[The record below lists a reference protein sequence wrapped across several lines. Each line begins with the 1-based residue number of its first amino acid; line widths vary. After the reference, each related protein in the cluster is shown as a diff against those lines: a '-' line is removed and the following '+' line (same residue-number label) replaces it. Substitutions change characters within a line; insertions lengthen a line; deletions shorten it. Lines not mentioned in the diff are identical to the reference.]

1 MRFITKVDFNKNI
14 EASDQFCKFGFD
26 PVPEI
31 IEEHLK
37 LSGWVIGIETPAVGI
52 ELIQDGQLVGEALL
66 TIHRPRAAKIYA
78 TFPGAEHSGFIVDI
92 PLENI
97 NCELGKILI
106 QAVFEDFKRIPLA
119 SLNLSQISVPNPTN
133 KTFFIHIPK
142 TAGSSFNKFLHTYL
156 QGNSHCESYLDSSQ
170 PWTFKDLDFLK
181 SQDFISGHLNIR
193 YFNKNFKRDKYLLVT
208 LLRNPVYQLISHVN
222 WLAYVH
228 QFDHNSKFYKS
239 HPSLI
244 KEMGYDLCER
254 DLTNDQELVDFLLK
268 YPGLYQNNQSRFV
281 TKNGQ
286 LESDVIIEDLLNFDL
301 VGLTEN
307 YSNFLEKY
315 ITLIGLEDIIEPRVE
330 KVNVNSKSAL
340 NKKDL
345 LSNQKFVDFINDY
358 NAVDLEVYNYFYNL
372 QNNGLDNLTS
382 EPLSRSEKTLDL
394 RKQLKLQTDLDK
406 DSENLEQLQI
416 KFEQQSE
423 TLKFLQVELEKMQQD
438 WVKTCSELQETKEEL
453 KQAQSQF
460 DEVLLEL
467 EITHS
472 QLQQTQAEL
481 KQSPSQLQQT
491 QTEFPKTQ
499 SDDLEPVSNRPKCQ
513 LSICAILKDEGLYI
527 IEWLEFHKIVGV
539 ERFYLYDN
547 NSTDDVFE
555 KVKPY
560 IDRGEIIWH
569 DWPEQAGQRSSY
581 NHCLKHYRE
590 ESEWIAFID
599 LDEFLFPSEAD
610 DLKKVLEEYKE
621 YPGIGVNW
629 LCFGSSGHI
638 SKPEGLVT
646 ENFTRRPTDDGP
658 SAQHGGR
665 MKSIVRPT
673 QTIRSATPH
682 HFIYVDDEQAVTE
695 NQQDFVGPR
704 TPYTSV
710 KKLRIN
716 HYLTKSKEEFRI
728 KSQRGAGNGTNKPF
742 AIFEKYD
749 QNQIEDLT
757 IQRFLPALKAA
768 VELASQTLA
777 EPPIKSPEHQGT
789 IQEKT
794 LAVSPTTVTQI
805 VEDNRPLAAIVCGY
819 ERGGTTLVNHILKQH
834 PQLDSGFECGFLLK
848 DNIADFLHCEPYH
861 KRIRASWGLV
871 EAEVKYICSAENWRQ
886 AYQRLLEKSR
896 FIQNKDVFLFDKTP
910 KYMENLSDVLKKV
923 PNIPCIVIVRDPRAL
938 ISSEIK
944 RQISKKNPH
953 ILKKSCERYVCYGRG
968 WKSAIENGYGDR
980 ILLVQ
985 YENLC
990 SNPHKEAEKMFNFLG
1005 FDFDPS
1011 YLHFGASEKSKF
1023 NNVYESTIS
1032 DKHLTEY
1039 QQHLDEKTCKFIL
1052 QQTAEFKA
1060 WHWHPETTAYSTITP
1075 DIPPQNDF

>member
-26 PVPEI
+26 PVPQI

-37 LSGWVIGIETPAVGI
+37 LSGWVIGIESPAVGI

-78 TFPGAEHSGFIVDI
+78 TFPGAEHSGFVIDLA
-92 PLENI
+92 LEKI
-97 NCELGKILI
+97 NLESGEILI
-106 QAVFEDFKRIPLA
+106 QAVLENFQRISLA
-119 SLNLSQISVPNPTN
+119 DLKLSQYSFRSPKK
-133 KTFFIHIPK
+133 KTFFVHVAK

-156 QGNSHCESYLDSSQ
+156 HGNSHCESYRQSSQ
-170 PWTFKDLDFLK
+170 PWEFKNLDILK
-181 SQDFISGHLNIR
+181 SWDFVSGHLGIQ
-193 YFNKNFKRDKYLLVT
+193 YFNKNFERDQYLLVT
-208 LLRNPVYQLISHVN
+208 LLRNPFDQIISHVN
-222 WLAYVH
+222 WLAYIH
-228 QFDHNSKFYKS
+228 QFDHNSRFYQS
-239 HPSLI
+239 HPDHI
-244 KEMGYDLCER
+244 KKMGYNLCER
-254 DLTNDQELVDFLLK
+254 DLTNPLEVIDFLLENK
-268 YPGLYQNNQSRFV
+268 WLLNAQSSYFKTDSNNA
-281 TKNGQ
+281 
-286 LESDVIIEDLLNFDL
+286 DAIIENLLNFDL
-301 VGLTEN
+301 VGLTED
-307 YSNFLEKY
+307 YSQFIKKY
-315 ITLIGLEDIIEPRVE
+315 VSLIGLEDIIEPI
-330 KVNVNSKSAL
+330 VNRENINSKPAL
-340 NKKDL
+340 NKKEL
-345 LSNQKFVDFINDY
+345 LNNSKFVDFLNDY
-358 NAVDLEVYNYFYNL
+358 NGVDIKVYNFFYNL
-372 QNNGLDNLTS
+372 HKNGLDNLPA
-382 EPLSRSEKTLDL
+382 EALSISEKSLNL
-394 RKQLKLQTDLDK
+394 KRQLNLKTELN
-406 DSENLEQLQI
+406 EELEQLKI

-423 TLKFLQVELEKMQQD
+423 QLTFVQVELEKMQQD
-438 WVKTCSELQETKEEL
+438 LAKTCSELQETKEEL
-453 KQAQSQF
+453 QRSQSQF
-460 DEVLLEL
+460 DEVLAEL
-467 EITHS
+467 EETHL
-472 QLQQTQAEL
+472 QLHQTEAEL
-481 KQSPSQLQQT
+481 KQSPSQLQQI

-499 SDDLEPVSNRPKCQ
+499 TNAIQPLNDRPKCQ

-547 NSTDDVFE
+547 NSTDNVFE

-560 IDRGEIIWH
+560 IDRGEIVWH
-569 DWPEQAGQRSSY
+569 EWPEQAGQRSSY

-665 MKSIVRPT
+665 MKSIVRTT

-695 NQQDFVGPR
+695 NQQAFVGPR

-749 QNQIEDLT
+749 QNQIEDPN

-768 VELASQTLA
+768 VESASQTLA

-794 LAVSPTTVTQI
+794 LAVSLKTVTQI

-834 PQLDSGFECGFLLK
+834 P
-848 DNIADFLHCEPYH
+848 H
-861 KRIRASWGLV
+861 
-871 EAEVKYICSAENWRQ
+871 
-886 AYQRLLEKSR
+886 
-896 FIQNKDVFLFDKTP
+896 
-910 KYMENLSDVLKKV
+910 
-923 PNIPCIVIVRDPRAL
+923 IPCIVIVRDPRAL

-953 ILKKSCERYVCYGRG
+953 ILKKSCERYICYGRG
-968 WKSAIENGYGDR
+968 WKSAIANGYGDR

-985 YENLC
+985 YEDLC
-990 SNPHKEAEKMFNFLG
+990 SNPYKEAEKMFNFLG
-1005 FDFDPS
+1005 FEFDPS
-1011 YLHFGASEKSKF
+1011 YLNFDPSQKKF
-1023 NNVYESTIS
+1023 NNVYDTKIS
-1032 DKHLTEY
+1032 DQYLTEY
-1039 QQHLDEKTCKFIL
+1039 QQYLDEKTCKFIL
-1052 QQTAEFKA
+1052 QETAEFKV
-1060 WHWHPETTAYSTITP
+1060 WHWHPETTAHSTITP
-1075 DIPPQNDF
+1075 DIPPQNDFQK